1 MLEFFR
7 KYQSYIFLVVT
18 VVIVISFSFFGT
30 YNTIV
35 SDPVRNQVVF
45 TAVDGENIRR
55 SDLDEMVMFISTDDQ
70 DKQFFG
76 GAWGPNFLNNGII
89 RKDLIESG
97 IGEIL
102 AIQYLE
108 DLKPDLESRLQKEKA
123 YVLYTH
129 PQAKFISQ
137 ESVWSNYA
145 PKINENL
152 KALKNSQFGASASAF
167 NTRVQ
172 LFLSEMAFP
181 GNYLRYVMNS
191 QEKQLKSVAH
201 DANLD
206 RVDLSLFG
214 YHTVEDWFGP
224 RFIRLSAQ
232 FIINAAKIA
241 EQKGYTVTKEEALA
255 DLMRNS
261 QISYNQNIN
270 NPNLG
275 VANSTEYYN
284 EQLRRLGMD
293 QNQAVKVWSQAML
306 FRRLFQDVGNAVFV
320 DPLTYK
326 NFSQYANES
335 VEGELYSLP
344 KEMQFADYRTMQK
357 FEIYL
362 SLVSKQSADESKN
375 LSLPEK
381 FLTVAEVS
389 KRNQELV
396 QKRYLIKF
404 TEANKKNLT
413 SKVSLKETWNFEVD
427 NWDLLKNKFPEIA
440 VKKAETREERFK
452 TLESL
457 DDVTRSRVDQ
467 FARAEIV
474 EEHPEWLTDA
484 LDKSRERTTTVGLS
498 NKGNSSIFEGLIN
511 GEDLIKELDKLPL
524 GASSLKF
531 TADNQHYYLIT
542 VLDRAENAEILT
554 FAEANRSGILDQ
566 LLEDKL
572 QAHFQKEKSEKN
584 WKSYDEEKAAI
595 ADDYFANV
603 LTAIAEKSGNKDK
616 LNGNIL
622 SSLRFFGYMSHA
634 KSLAEKDPKALD
646 KLVAVKATESK
657 DKQVDNKLPLRESL
671 ESQWKLQKT
680 HTSISRQ
687 TDAKND
693 ELFSLPANSWTKLV
707 TAPNGEITFF
717 HVESKGNVEDVAAIS
732 EQMKSLQKLISNDA
746 QIHYM
751 NKVVG
756 EIKKDNAISLSY
768 LNQPIETMNP
778 VVPENGLN

>member
-35 SDPVRNQVVF
+35 TDPVRNQVVF

-123 YVLYTH
+123 YVFYTH
-129 PQAKFISQ
+129 PHAKFISQ

-152 KALKNSQFGASASAF
+152 KALKNAQFGASASAF

-172 LFLSEMAFP
+172 LFLNEMAFP

-191 QEKQLKSVAH
+191 QEKQLKSVPH
-201 DANLD
+201 DASLD
-206 RVDLSLFG
+206 RLDLSLFG
-214 YHTVEDWFGP
+214 YHTIEDWFGP

-293 QNQAVKVWSQAML
+293 QNQAVKVWQQALL

-326 NFSQYANES
+326 NFSEYANET

-344 KEMQFADYRTMQK
+344 KELQFSDYRTLQK

-362 SLVSKQSADESKN
+362 SLVSKQSADDSKN

-381 FLTVAEVS
+381 FLTVPEVS

-404 TEANKKNLT
+404 TESNKKNLT
-413 SKVSLKETWNFEVD
+413 SKVSLKETWNFELD
-427 NWDLLKNKFPEIA
+427 NWDLLKNKFPEIG

-452 TLESL
+452 ALESL
-457 DDVTRSRVDQ
+457 DDVTRSRIDQ
-467 FARAEIV
+467 FARAQIV

-484 LDKSRERTTTVGLS
+484 LDKSRERTTTIGLS

-524 GASSLKF
+524 GKSSLKF

-542 VLDRAENAEILT
+542 VLDRAPNAEILT
-554 FAEANRSGILDQ
+554 FAEANRAGILDE
-566 LLEDKL
+566 LLDNKL
-572 QAHFQKEKSEKN
+572 QAHFQKEKQEKN
-584 WKSYDEEKAAI
+584 WKSFDEEKTAI

-603 LTAIAEKSGNKDK
+603 LVAIAEKSDNKDK
-616 LNGNIL
+616 INGNIL
-622 SSLRFFGYMSHA
+622 SSLRFFEYMSQA
-634 KSLAEKDPKALD
+634 KSLLQKDIAAADKIVAKKAEE
-646 KLVAVKATESK
+646 TK
-657 DKQVDNKLPLRESL
+657 DKQVDSKLPLRESL

-693 ELFSLPANSWTKLV
+693 ELFNLPVNSWTKLA

-717 HVESKGNVEDVAAIS
+717 YVEKKDNVQDVAALS

-751 NKVVG
+751 NKVVS

-768 LNQPIETMNP
+768 LNQPIETMDP
-778 VVPENGLN
+778 AVSENGLN